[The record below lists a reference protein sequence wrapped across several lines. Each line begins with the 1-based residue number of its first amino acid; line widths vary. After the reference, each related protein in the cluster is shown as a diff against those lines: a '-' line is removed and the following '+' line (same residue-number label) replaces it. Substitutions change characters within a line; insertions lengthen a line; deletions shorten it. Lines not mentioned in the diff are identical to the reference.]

1 MLGIALR
8 FGRNDDLG
16 TRLVVSHA
24 LMEDMGY
31 LVVVAGSYG
40 TVALTTVC
48 HFVPAVFT
56 AMTVKR

>member
-1 MLGIALR
+1 M
-8 FGRNDDLG
+8 
-16 TRLVVSHA
+16 VSHA

-31 LVVVAGSYG
+31 LVVVARSYG
-40 TVALTTVC
+40 TVAFTTVC